1 MPSIGELRRDF
12 IASSRD
18 VAPLVSL
25 PEVSGPD
32 SLAGAGASLFPDEA
46 VAPLRALGP
55 CTIAIGAFDGFHAG
69 HRALIDAAVRDAHA
83 RGMASVAFTFD
94 PDPDVVVSSRP
105 ARRLTCASDRH
116 ALLAVSGVDA
126 VASIPF
132 TRDLASLSF
141 DAFLSIMVCMVCD
154 VRSIHVGS
162 NFRFGRGGTATVAD
176 MDTWCSRRGIDV
188 CGHDLVLDDGEPV
201 SSTRIRASLRAGD
214 LAPVERELGRRYLV
228 RGRVQSGRGEG
239 TGMGFPT
246 ANIAVDGSLQLPAEG
261 VYEGLALVR
270 GEVWPAAINVGVPP
284 TFKDR
289 ARSASLEANL
299 IGFSGDIYDDEISL
313 VFARRLRGLVKF
325 SSVDELIRT
334 VLGNI
339 ETVKADFGE
348 KGVPLV

>member
-1 MPSIGELRRDF
+1 MCFRSLLEVLRFDAIDRR
-12 IASSRD
+12 ASSRFHR
-18 VAPLVSL
+18 VGARRCAPREPSRGVWT
-25 PEVSGPD
+25 D
-32 SLAGAGASLFPDEA
+32 SFAGAGASLFPDEA
-46 VAPLRALGP
+46 VAPLCALGP

-116 ALLAVSGVDA
+116 ALLAASGVDA

-176 MDTWCSRRGIDV
+176 MDAWCSRRGIDV

-239 TGMGFPT
+239 TGMGFRPQT
-246 ANIAVDGSLQLPAEG
+246 LRWTVRSSFPPRGCTRGSLSCG
-261 VYEGLALVR
+261 VRSGPPRSRRCAPDVQRPRAIGIAR
-270 GEVWPAAINVGVPP
+270 GQPHWV
-284 TFKDR
+284 
-289 ARSASLEANL
+289 L
-299 IGFSGDIYDDEISL
+299 
-313 VFARRLRGLVKF
+313 RRYL
-325 SSVDELIRT
+325 
-334 VLGNI
+334 
-339 ETVKADFGE
+339 
-348 KGVPLV
+348 